1 MGGATYNSNPDAW
14 RAQSRKYCGLEA
26 QVTDPSTGK
35 TLLLYIGDAF
45 DDAWIKVANI
55 CLPLSP
61 SPYPRNVSAEEKI
74 AILTSV
80 IENWVHRYHD

>member
-14 RAQSRKYCGLEA
+14 RAQSRKFCGLEA

-35 TLLLYIGDAF
+35 TSLLYIGDAF

-55 CLPLSP
+55 SLLGLS
-61 SPYPRNVSAEEKI
+61 
-74 AILTSV
+74 LTTPATF
-80 IENWVHRYHD
+80 